1 MKTSNF
7 NKIGDTCYRIK
18 NQINGYIS
26 FAQWFLETDKNKRNM
41 ESFKEWTKENN
52 VYNYNKV
59 KIKYYNMILRN
70 ALEKYKV
77 IKKNSTGEYIQNF
90 EDNSAINDILNNLTK
105 TNEQFKKRSNETC
118 VAFREMLNFMIDFP
132 HLNNAK
138 KIFYSFATYQKGDN
152 FVDLYNKKNI
162 FEDISNKILCDHSPI
177 TILEKC
183 LLVPKK
189 SKELKEMCSDIIN
202 HHNVFS
208 LKLNN
213 FKKLKK
219 HYLHTFSKCS
229 DFENFVKKNDLK
241 IIVFQLLINRY
252 KSTLEKEYF
261 SLFNYVMWGFNLVQS
276 PSINIKKYMNNN
288 VQYNDGVYSIKTN
301 GVETYPYTLKV
312 VNDYLISIQH
322 GNYNF
327 CDIDRHLFGL
337 KRAIIAEYFVN
348 LKFCYLFN
356 IPFSDIQK
364 YVNTSLDKEM
374 YPINCA
380 PGRKADMNYF
390 INKKLW
396 SIETTIHN
404 TSNKII
410 NHECLPCLNHL
421 NKFIST
427 FTKEYAIL
435 ILIQPIGNEYDI
447 NDWFENNGKRVIKAN
462 KFLFKTFNF
471 EQLSKLSEMTEAF

>member
-1 MKTSNF
+1 
-7 NKIGDTCYRIK
+7 
-18 NQINGYIS
+18 
-26 FAQWFLETDKNKRNM
+26 
-41 ESFKEWTKENN
+41 
-52 VYNYNKV
+52 
-59 KIKYYNMILRN
+59 MIIL
-70 ALEKYKV
+70 
-77 IKKNSTGEYIQNF
+77 STYTI
-90 EDNSAINDILNNLTK
+90 
-105 TNEQFKKRSNETC
+105 
-118 VAFREMLNFMIDFP
+118 
-132 HLNNAK
+132 
-138 KIFYSFATYQKGDN
+138 
-152 FVDLYNKKNI
+152 KKNI

-390 INKKLW
+390 INKKL
-396 SIETTIHN
+396 
-404 TSNKII
+404 
-410 NHECLPCLNHL
+410 
-421 NKFIST
+421 
-427 FTKEYAIL
+427 
-435 ILIQPIGNEYDI
+435 
-447 NDWFENNGKRVIKAN
+447 
-462 KFLFKTFNF
+462 
-471 EQLSKLSEMTEAF
+471 